1 MRHPPPHPPYLLF
14 FSHGTLREN
23 LTGNLFHL
31 FFAGL
36 FSLSFSLLLLS
47 WQLRL
52 ILDHYLRRFIY
63 FLIIMFVN
71 FFKELVV
78 LKPDGKLG
86 DIFVK
91 IQQAAAKNI
100 KYSN

>member
-1 MRHPPPHPPYLLF
+1 
-14 FSHGTLREN
+14 
-23 LTGNLFHL
+23 
-31 FFAGL
+31 
-36 FSLSFSLLLLS
+36 
-47 WQLRL
+47 
-52 ILDHYLRRFIY
+52 
-63 FLIIMFVN
+63 MFVN